1 MPALLFVSGMNDDPL
16 NCAPGGA
23 NKARMPSQRKCK
35 VHLPESRCVKLHLS
49 NKLQVLNCRAICFLA
64 QTPGCAAIRHHKKS
78 PRFFFHN
85 EPIPKREAHLS
96 LPFYTG
102 PVSDALFSIQAAA
115 GCGVYSA
122 LWLFETRKWRDS
134 HGPSLT
140 LQLAETSITLL
151 AQPPVL

>member
-1 MPALLFVSGMNDDPL
+1 MPASLFVSGMNDDPL

-23 NKARMPSQRKCK
+23 NKARMPSQRKCT
-35 VHLPESRCVKLHLS
+35 VHSPESRRVKLHLS

-78 PRFFFHN
+78 PRFFFFHN

-102 PVSDALFSIQAAA
+102 PVSDALFSIQAVVFIQLFDSSKRASGEIPTERA
-115 GCGVYSA
+115 SRCSLPRRA
-122 LWLFETRKWRDS
+122 LHF
-134 HGPSLT
+134 
-140 LQLAETSITLL
+140 
-151 AQPPVL
+151 